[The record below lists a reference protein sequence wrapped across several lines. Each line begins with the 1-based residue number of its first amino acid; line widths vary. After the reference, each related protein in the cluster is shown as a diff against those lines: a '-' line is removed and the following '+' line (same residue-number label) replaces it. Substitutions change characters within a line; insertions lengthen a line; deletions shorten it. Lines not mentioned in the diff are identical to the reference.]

1 MKCKNCGNP
10 IEKGQ
15 TACSFCDEP
24 VTVKVKEPF
33 KWTKKK
39 IIALCVSAV
48 SLLLV
53 VAILAALFSI
63 LFYYVFTAVSGG
75 FAIII
80 STIAASIL
88 GALLFPV
95 KDEEEE
101 AEA

>member
-53 VAILAALFSI
+53 VAILAGM
-63 LFYYVFTAVSGG
+63 V
-75 FAIII
+75 
-80 STIAASIL
+80 ASRSYKCTGCL
-88 GALLFPV
+88 YF
-95 KDEEEE
+95 
-101 AEA
+101 